1 MVYYRKNKTGGIAV
15 IHILIVEDEPP
26 ISELLRL
33 SLTKAG
39 YRCTCVYNGLDAA
52 DLIEKDPF
60 DLILLDVMLPGIDG
74 FALMDYIRTIGT
86 PVIFITAKN
95 AVNDRVKGLRMG
107 AEDYIVKPF
116 EILELLARVDGVL
129 RRHGKLDT
137 TISIGGIVINTLSM
151 TVTRDGADIPLTK
164 KEYDILLLFAQNP
177 GIVLYKS
184 TIYERV
190 WGGDYPES
198 TRTVELHIQRMKK
211 KVGWDDRLKPVYAVG
226 YRLEV

>member
-1 MVYYRKNKTGGIAV
+1 MIE
-15 IHILIVEDEPP
+15 ILIVEDEKP

-39 YRCTCVYNGLDAA
+39 YHCTCTLDGVEAA
-52 DLIEKDPF
+52 NKIERENY

-74 FALMDYIRTIGT
+74 FALMEYIRDMGT

-95 AVNDRVKGLRMG
+95 AVTDRVKGLRMG

-116 EILELLARVDGVL
+116 EILELLARVEGVL
-129 RRHGKLDT
+129 RRHGKLSATVCVGD
-137 TISIGGIVINTLSM
+137 VQINTLAM
-151 TVTRDGADIPLTK
+151 TVSKKGEEISLTR
-164 KEYDILLLFAQNP
+164 KEYDIALLFARNP

-190 WGGDYPES
+190 WGGEYPES
-198 TRTVELHIQRMKK
+198 TRTVELHVQRMKK
-211 KVGWDDRLKPVYAVG
+211 KLGWEECVKPVFAIG

>member
-1 MVYYRKNKTGGIAV
+1 M
-15 IHILIVEDEPP
+15 IHILIVEDEKP

-39 YRCTCVYNGLDAA
+39 YLCDCVFDGLEAA
-52 DLIEKDPF
+52 DLLDRSLF
-60 DLILLDVMLPGIDG
+60 DLILLDVMLPGING
-74 FALMDYIRTIGT
+74 FELMDYIHTIGT

-95 AVNDRVKGLRMG
+95 AVSDRVKGLRMG

-116 EILELLARVDGVL
+116 EILELLARVEGVL
-129 RRHGKLDT
+129 RRHGKLET
-137 TISIGGIVINTLSM
+137 VISVGGLNINTLSM
-151 TVTRDGADIPLTK
+151 TVTRGGAAIPLTK
-164 KEYDILLLFAQNP
+164 KEYELLLLFARNP

-190 WGGDYPES
+190 WGGDYPDS

-211 KVGWDDRLKPVYAVG
+211 KVGWEDRIKPVYAVG
-226 YRLEV
+226 YRLEGTP